1 MSQLL
6 QILLIVDAAL
16 LGLVL
21 IFAMVRFC
29 VVNKKG
35 NAQSVSE
42 PVEPAKE
49 EETTTTEEVAPVVET
64 APIVEEKAEEKPA
77 VDTSEYLSEE
87 DEIIIPRIKVMLVE
101 REEKP
106 AEEKVEEKAE
116 EKPVE
121 EVTEQPAEDTEEIVE
136 PNEENGLV
144 DVVLLNEEVATEEG
158 EELVIGGTDKFGEL
172 KARVPFKE
180 KLLGSEEKIQGYYDE
195 LYNKFISLRKMH
207 ARVSAKG
214 VSFRLGRELVA
225 KITYRGKTMK
235 LHLALDIDAFD
246 EKIYFQKDMS
256 DVKAYQEVPFT
267 VKVKSDRALK
277 KALEL
282 IDALIAKF
290 EIQEKAR
297 YERIDAVA
305 ELKAMD

>member
-64 APIVEEKAEEKPA
+64 APVVEETKEEKPA
-77 VDTSEYLSEE
+77 VDTSEYLSDE
-87 DEIIIPRIKVMLVE
+87 DEIVIPRIKVMLIE

-116 EKPVE
+116 EPKEETPV
-121 EVTEQPAEDTEEIVE
+121 QPAENAEEIVE
-136 PNEENGLV
+136 PSEENGLV
-144 DVVLLNEEVATEEG
+144 DVVLINEEVATEDG

-214 VSFRLGRELVA
+214 VSFRLGRDLVA

-256 DVKAYQEVPFT
+256 EVKAYQEVPFT

-290 EIQEKAR
+290 EIQEKSR
-297 YERIDAVA
+297 FERVDAVA